1 MPTLART
8 FIKTALIYFVVAL
21 ALSVLL
27 SAQNPLGLPS
37 SLNALRPVYFH
48 AFMVGWVT
56 QMIFGVAYWMFPKF
70 TKEQPRR
77 SERLAWMVYWLINLG
92 LALRIIGEPLL
103 TLNPAANAGWMVA
116 LSAALQLAAGWGFV
130 INTWSRV
137 KER

>member
-1 MPTLART
+1 MPTLARL
-8 FIKTALIYFVVAL
+8 FIKTGLLYFVLAL

-27 SAQNPLGLPS
+27 SAQNPLGLPAN
-37 SLNALRPVYFH
+37 LNALRPVYFH

-56 QMIFGVAYWMFPKF
+56 QIIFGVAYWMFPKF

-77 SERLAWMVYWLINLG
+77 SERLAWAIYGLINAG
-92 LALRIIGEPLL
+92 LVLRIIGEPLL
-103 TLNPAANAGWMVA
+103 TLNPQANAGWLVA
-116 LSAALQLAAGWGFV
+116 LSAVLQLGAGWGFV